1 MVEMIDAFFIM
12 LRNVLVFVL
21 LAIPGF
27 LLVKLG
33 FIKAKESGILSKLL
47 TYVGMPFLILASTL
61 NVSSDGNFTKN
72 IIIVGIFGVIFT
84 VGIFFLSACLVGK
97 GNENKKRRHFNLKR
111 RRRARKSQGVVLY
124 AFYFLAKKILT
135 RNTSFV
141 IMQGK
146 SLIGV
151 KK

>member
-1 MVEMIDAFFIM
+1 M
-12 LRNVLVFVL
+12 FVL

-61 NVSSDGNFTKN
+61 NLSFDGNFTKN

-97 GNENKKRRHFNLKR
+97 GNENKKRGM
-111 RRRARKSQGVVLY
+111 ARFCMVFSNNGFLGIP
-124 AFYFLAKKILT
+124 LAKAVFGTSPVLT
-135 RNTSFV
+135 Y
-141 IMQGK
+141 
-146 SLIGV
+146 LL
-151 KK
+151 

>member
-1 MVEMIDAFFIM
+1 MIDAFFIM

-61 NVSSDGNFTKN
+61 NVSFYGNKSIVDAGFDCVCDADGGSCFHF
-72 IIIVGIFGVIFT
+72 FG
-84 VGIFFLSACLVGK
+84 
-97 GNENKKRRHFNLKR
+97 
-111 RRRARKSQGVVLY
+111 
-124 AFYFLAKKILT
+124 
-135 RNTSFV
+135 
-141 IMQGK
+141 
-146 SLIGV
+146 SL
-151 KK
+151 